1 MIIKT
6 NACKITIVGLRKFL
20 SAVDSLHE
28 HMNKSFDLKRFG
40 INDETCHTS
49 AAVTFKTLIIFT
61 FRSSKLGK
69 Q

>member
-6 NACKITIVGLRKFL
+6 KACKIRNVGLRKFL
-20 SAVDSLHE
+20 SAVDSFHE
-28 HMNKSFDLKRFG
+28 HVNKSFDLNRFG

-61 FRSSKLGK
+61 FRSSELGK